1 MFKGLQ
7 TFYKRYIKN
16 NKSYKIEKLQQEI
29 DLINYKFNKKINE
42 LNERIDWL
50 EHDTDTRLD
59 EKMNR

>member
-7 TFYKRYIKN
+7 TFYKKYIKN

-29 DLINYKFNKKINE
+29 DLINYKFNKKINQ

-50 EHDTDTRLD
+50 ESDTDARLD